1 MMILQA
7 ASMKWAEAEAVKA
20 GASYAG
26 LMERAGLAA
35 ARELQAVRPEG
46 TAVIL
51 CGKGN
56 NGGDGLVIARALAEE
71 GRSVRVVYLLGQQ
84 LSHLAAGNRSLLAG
98 LPVGEASAED
108 FDAAGREDLCQ
119 SAGLIVDACFGTGF
133 SGELRGQPALWMAA
147 ANRSG
152 AFRAALDLPSG
163 MDCGSGF
170 CSADTFRADLTI
182 TFAAAKPAHFLK
194 RSAPFCGEVRVA
206 DIGIGAEILAAAPG
220 AISLLGRELAA
231 RCIPPRTEDSNKG
244 SYGRM
249 LAAGGCARM
258 TGAILMASMAAMRC
272 GVGRVTAA
280 IPEKAVPLF
289 GSRLPEAVYLPLPL
303 AEDGTFPA
311 GAAGDLLKEAAAS
324 SSVLLG
330 CGMSVSAGTLAVT
343 KELLRS
349 GAPLVLD
356 ADGLNCLAQEP
367 EMLDAARGPLILTP
381 HMAEFSRL
389 CGKSVAEIK
398 ADRFSI
404 AAEYARAHGAV
415 LVLKD
420 SNTVVAAPDGRLW
433 MNKNGN
439 SGMAKA
445 GSGDVLAG
453 MAASLLAQCG
463 DPVQAALAAVYLH
476 AAAGDAAA
484 AALTPYCMT
493 ASDIIAHL
501 PDAFTETTRG
511 RTIKPANPR

>member
-7 ASMKWAEAEAVKA
+7 ASMKWAETEAVKA
-20 GASYAG
+20 GTTYAV
-26 LMERAGLAA
+26 LMEKAGIAA
-35 ARELQAVRPEG
+35 AREICAAKPALRKEEPVL
-46 TAVIL
+46 IL

-56 NGGDGLVIARALAEE
+56 NGGDGLVVARELAKQ
-71 GRSVRVVYLLGQQ
+71 GRRVQVVYLLGSN
-84 LSHLAAGNRSLLAG
+84 LSPLAAENRSLLAG
-98 LPVGEASAED
+98 LPVREAAAEE
-108 FDAAGREDLCQ
+108 FDEFEREALCQ
-119 SAGLIVDACFGTGF
+119 SAGIIVDACFGTGF
-133 SGELRGQPALWMAA
+133 AGELRGQPALWMAA
-147 ANRSG
+147 ANRSR

-163 MDCGSGF
+163 MDCGNGF
-170 CSADTFRADLTI
+170 CSADTFRANLTI

-194 RSAPFCGEVRVA
+194 RSAPFCGEVRAA

-220 AISLLGRELAA
+220 AISLLDRELAA

-249 LAAGGCARM
+249 LAVGGCAKM

-280 IPEKAVPLF
+280 IPEKAVTLF

-303 AEDGTFPA
+303 AEDGAFPA
-311 GAAGDLLKEAAAS
+311 GAADALLEEAAAS
-324 SSVLLG
+324 RSVLLG
-330 CGMSVSAGTLAVT
+330 CGMSVSDGTMAVT
-343 KELLRS
+343 RELLRS

-356 ADGLNCLAQEP
+356 ADGLNCLAREP
-367 EMLDAARGPLILTP
+367 GMLDAARGPVILTP

-389 CGKSVAEIK
+389 CGKSVTEIK
-398 ADRFSI
+398 ADRFSA
-404 AAEYARAHGAV
+404 AAEYAQAHGAV

-453 MAASLLAQCG
+453 MTASLLAQCG

-493 ASDIIAHL
+493 ATDIIAHL
-501 PDAFTETTRG
+501 PDAFRAAAG
-511 RTIKPANPR
+511 SPVIS